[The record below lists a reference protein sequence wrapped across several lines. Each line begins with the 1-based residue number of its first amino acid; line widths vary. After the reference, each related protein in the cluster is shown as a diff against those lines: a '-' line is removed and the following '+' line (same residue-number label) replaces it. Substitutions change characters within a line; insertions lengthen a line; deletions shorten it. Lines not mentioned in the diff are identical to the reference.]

1 MKKKL
6 IGLMLLL
13 TILLSNITV
22 SFAAPFSDIS
32 GHWAEDAITK
42 WSGYNVI
49 NGYDGCFNP
58 DGELTRAQM
67 AIILSNLLG
76 LTTKSE
82 NKYADVKESDW
93 YYDAILKCTHAGIM
107 SGDGTNA
114 SPNAPITREA
124 AMVMIARALDI
135 EDSFTARRTI
145 TDMADISDWAR
156 PKVYAMVNN
165 GYVNGVGDNMIKPK
179 DNISRAAIITIL
191 NNVIKK
197 YITTPGEYTI
207 DDDFVGIIVL
217 KGNDIVLNANHNL
230 FNVIIAEEYTYKLM
244 IKNHIETEDEDKETS
259 NSTSSST
266 SNSTQISGSSSSSG
280 NSTGGGGFSGNSPD
294 PNVKIYE
301 IAFSDGSGSL
311 LSQQTL
317 FPGEKVN
324 PPEEP
329 KKIGHIFSGWDT
341 DLRNIDTTK
350 IIKALWTKTDGE
362 SNYFTLPV
370 KYTLNENT
378 IDLPIALCGKVDLC
392 AFDIEI
398 QYDKNCLEFIEISEE
413 DDDVVSNHI
422 FDEGVIKLNFMNSKN
437 ITGEI
442 DICNMQFKVLNNT
455 PSSEI
460 KIIVKEVVKLDENGE
475 FVNPEYN
482 VHNGEVYVLD

>member
-6 IGLMLLL
+6 ISLMIVCI
-13 TILLSNITV
+13 ILLSNITV
-22 SFAAPFSDIS
+22 SFATPFSDIS

-67 AIILSNLLG
+67 ATILSNLLG

-82 NKYADVKESDW
+82 NRYADVKESDW
-93 YYDAILKCTHAGIM
+93 YCDAILKCTYAGIM

-135 EDSFTARRTI
+135 GDSYTVKSTI
-145 TDMADISDWAR
+145 SDMADISDWAR

-191 NNVIKK
+191 NNVIQK
-197 YITTPGEYTI
+197 YITTPGEYDI
-207 DDDFVGIIVL
+207 EDDFIGIIVL
-217 KGNDIVLNANHNL
+217 KGNDIILNANHNL

-244 IKNHIETEDEDKETS
+244 IKNPINEETN
-259 NSTSSST
+259 NSG
-266 SNSTQISGSSSSSG
+266 NNGDAANSSSSSG
-280 NSTGGGGFSGNSPD
+280 NVTTGGNGGFSSDSPD
-294 PNVKIYE
+294 PNVTVYA
-301 IAFSDGSGSL
+301 IAFDDGSGSL

-317 FPGEKVN
+317 FAGDIVN

-329 KKIGHIFSGWDT
+329 KKVGYIFSGWDA
-341 DLRNIDTTK
+341 DLRNINMTN
-350 IIKALWTKTDGE
+350 IICAIWTQTDDK

-370 KYTLNENT
+370 KYTFNENV
-378 IDLPIALCGKVDLC
+378 IDMPITLCGDVDLC

-398 QYDKNCLEFIEISEE
+398 QYDKNSLEFIEITEE
-413 DDDVVSNHI
+413 DDDIVSNHI
-422 FDEGVIKLNFMNSKN
+422 ADSGIIKLNFMNSKN

-442 DICNMQFKVLNNT
+442 DICNMQFKALNNN

-460 KIIVKEVVKLDENGE
+460 KIIVKEVVKLDDNGE
-475 FVNPEYN
+475 FVNPSYN
-482 VHNGEVYVLD
+482 VHNGKVFVLD

>member
-1 MKKKL
+1 
-6 IGLMLLL
+6 MLLL
-13 TILLSNITV
+13 TILISNITV
-22 SFAAPFSDIS
+22 SYAAPFSDIS
-32 GHWAEDAITK
+32 GHWAEGAITK
-42 WSGYNVI
+42 WSDYNVV

-67 AIILSNLLG
+67 ATILSNLLG

-82 NKYADVKESDW
+82 NKYVDVKESDW
-93 YYDAILKCTHAGIM
+93 YCDAILKCTYAGIM

-135 EDSFTARRTI
+135 SDSFTARRPI
-145 TDMADISDWAR
+145 SDMADISDWAR
-156 PKVYAMVNN
+156 QKVYAMINE

-197 YITTPGEYTI
+197 YITTPGEYVI
-207 DDDFVGIIVL
+207 EDDFIGIVVL

-244 IKNHIETEDEDKETS
+244 IKNPVETETENEETS
-259 NSTSSST
+259 TSTSTST
-266 SNSTQISGSSSSSG
+266 STHSSG
-280 NSTGGGGFSGNSPD
+280 NVSSGGGGGGGFSSDSPD
-294 PNVKIYE
+294 PNVKVHT
-301 IAFSDGSGSL
+301 IAFDDGSGILS
-311 LSQQTL
+311 SQQIL
-317 FPGEKVN
+317 FAGDIVN

-329 KKIGHIFSGWDT
+329 KKIGYIFSGWDA
-341 DLRNIDTTK
+341 DFRNIDTTK
-350 IIKALWTKTDGE
+350 IINAIWTKTADE

-370 KYTLNENT
+370 KYTLNENV
-378 IDLPIALCGKVDLC
+378 IDMPITLCGKVDLC

-398 QYDKNCLEFIEISEE
+398 QYDKNSLEFIEITEE
-413 DDDVVSNHI
+413 DDDIVSNHI
-422 FDEGVIKLNFMNSKN
+422 ADSGIIKLNFMNSKN

-442 DICNMQFKVLNNT
+442 DICNMQFKALNNN

-475 FVNPEYN
+475 FINPSYN
-482 VHNGEVYVLD
+482 VHNGKVYVLD